1 MHDAEAEAS
10 DSDVQGP
17 KSTLLD
23 AATSKEGKR
32 AIGGVMMEI
41 RAEKGCRIECGFIV
55 LCDGWNREAVRREK
69 REERGRR

>member
-1 MHDAEAEAS
+1 
-10 DSDVQGP
+10 
-17 KSTLLD
+17 LD